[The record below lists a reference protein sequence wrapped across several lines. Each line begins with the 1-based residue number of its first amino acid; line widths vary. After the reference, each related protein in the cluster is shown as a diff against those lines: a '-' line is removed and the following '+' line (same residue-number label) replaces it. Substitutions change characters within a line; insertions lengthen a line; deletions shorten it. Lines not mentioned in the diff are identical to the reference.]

1 MMWRCMKR
9 REFLLTPAL
18 VAAQTSAQ
26 RTSPND
32 WTAARPR
39 LYFSSQTAADLRARI
54 DRDAAFKQRWTRLMD
69 GAKRLLD
76 APFVTEEVAARGG
89 GQEANYKQPGNQ
101 ISAMGLTLGLVY
113 HVTGEKQYAGKLR
126 DAMLYYAGYQRW
138 NAAGQEGRV
147 PQWHSELNGAR
158 FCYGFGAG
166 YDAIHEFLTA
176 AERKKIADAMVRL
189 GIMTT
194 LEDWILPEKRL
205 HALDSMGHNWWAVC
219 VSMAGV
225 SALAL
230 VGEDDRAPE
239 WLDRISRGLA
249 LWFGF
254 RGNVL
259 QNKSITFDRA
269 GAFYEGV
276 NYANYALGEYLK
288 YRLAY
293 ANVFP
298 SRRQPR
304 FQPLGQATDFF
315 LQTWYPAASSYF
327 TVNFGDSGLHNN
339 SSATV
344 RLLVETGFPHPHA
357 GWYLSKTG
365 SGRFPFVD
373 PLELLASKP
382 APAAPPDQL
391 PQSTIYRDIGWATL
405 RSSWKDDATMLA
417 VKSGFTWNH
426 AHADA
431 GSFVL
436 FHNGAPLITDSGTCE
451 YADPLY
457 SGYYVQSRAHNVIL
471 FNGEGQPAEDIR
483 RGVKIP
489 GRVDSLLDGMGV
501 KYVYSDAAGPMA
513 RYFTRNYRHWLWVG
527 GAILVFDDIRAHQEG
542 RLDWLLH
549 HDGAAAQVNGTKV
562 ILTNGNA
569 RAEVRFLFP
578 DELTIREELG
588 YADHQSNRKVPYLV
602 FSPKTPSRE
611 QKFLAAILPHPG
623 EPAVEPLT
631 GPDAMGI
638 RVKQAGESTDV
649 YLNLNA
655 DGRRMHDNSNNVI
668 DGWETD
674 AYLFAVTRPEKAGAA
689 DADTVTRY
697 FVSGASYLRKSG
709 RILLDSLPKVDAI
722 WQPGSNT
729 EVLIEGQD
737 EIEAALGTASRPASL
752 VVNGRNAEFQ
762 YAARTRMAAFRVSAR

>member
-1 MMWRCMKR
+1 
-9 REFLLTPAL
+9 
-18 VAAQTSAQ
+18 
-26 RTSPND
+26 
-32 WTAARPR
+32 
-39 LYFSSQTAADLRARI
+39 
-54 DRDAAFKQRWTRLMD
+54 MD
-69 GAKRLLD
+69 GARRLLD
-76 APFVTEEVAARGG
+76 ASFVTEEVAARGG
-89 GQEANYKQPGNQ
+89 GQHANYGQPGNQ
-101 ISAMGLTLGLVY
+101 ISAMGLTLGLAY
-113 HVTGEKQYAGKLR
+113 HVTGEKPYAGKLR
-126 DAMLYYAGYQRW
+126 DALLDYAGYQRW
-138 NAAGQEGRV
+138 NGPGQEGRA

-158 FCYGFGAG
+158 FCFGFGVG
-166 YDAIHEFLTA
+166 YDAIHQFLTA
-176 AERKKIADAMVRL
+176 AERKQIADAMVRL
-189 GIMTT
+189 GIMPA
-194 LEDWILPEKRL
+194 LEDWVLPEKRL

-225 SALAL
+225 CALSL
-230 VGEDDRAPE
+230 LGEDDRVPQ

-298 SRRQPR
+298 NRRQPR
-304 FQPLGQATDFF
+304 FQTLEQATDFF
-315 LQTWYPAASSYF
+315 LQTLYPTASSYF

-339 SSATV
+339 SSASV
-344 RLLVETGFPHPHA
+344 RLLVENGFAHPNA
-357 GWYLSKTG
+357 GWYLSKTS
-365 SGRFPFVD
+365 SGRVRFVD
-373 PLELLASKP
+373 GLELLARQT
-382 APAAPPDQL
+382 APAEPPDRL
-391 PQSTIYRDIGWATL
+391 PQSILYRDIGWAIL

-451 YADPLY
+451 YTDPLY
-457 SGYYVQSRAHNVIL
+457 GGYYVQSRAHNVIL

-489 GRVDSLLDGMGV
+489 GRVDGLLDGMGV

-513 RYFTRNYRHWLWVG
+513 RHFTRNYRHWLWVG

-549 HDGAAAQVNGTKV
+549 HDGAAAEVNGSKV
-562 ILTNGNA
+562 TLTNGNA
-569 RAEVRFLFP
+569 KAEIRFLFP
-578 DELTIREELG
+578 EELTVREEMG
-588 YADHQSNRKVPYLV
+588 HAERQPSRKVPYLV

-611 QKFLAAILPHPG
+611 EKFLAAILPYAG
-623 EPAVEPLT
+623 EGGAAVPTIEPLS
-631 GPDAMGI
+631 GPEAMGV
-638 RVKQAGESTDV
+638 RVKQAGEVTDV

-697 FVSGASYLRKSG
+697 FVSCGSYLRRSG
-709 RILLDSLPKVDAI
+709 RVLLDSLSKVDAI
-722 WQPGSNT
+722 WQPGSRT
-729 EVLIEGQD
+729 EVLMEGQD
-737 EIEAALGTASRPASL
+737 EIEAAIGTAGQPASV

-762 YAARTRMAAFRVSAR
+762 YAARTRMTAFRVSGR

>member
-1 MMWRCMKR
+1 MKR

-18 VAAQTSAQ
+18 AAAQASAQ
-26 RTSPND
+26 RSSPND

-39 LYFSSQTAADLRARI
+39 LYFSSQTAADLRARV
-54 DRDAAFKQRWTRLMD
+54 DRDPAFKQKWTRLMD
-69 GAKRLLD
+69 GARRLLD
-76 APFVTEEVAARGG
+76 ASFVTEEVAARGG
-89 GQEANYKQPGNQ
+89 GQHANYGQPGNQ
-101 ISAMGLTLGLVY
+101 ISAMGLTLGLAY
-113 HVTGEKQYAGKLR
+113 HVTGEKPYAGKLR
-126 DAMLYYAGYQRW
+126 DALLDYAGYQRW
-138 NAAGQEGRV
+138 NGPGQEGRA

-158 FCYGFGAG
+158 FCFGFGVG
-166 YDAIHEFLTA
+166 YDAIHQFLTA
-176 AERKKIADAMVRL
+176 AERKQIADAMVRL
-189 GIMTT
+189 GIMPA
-194 LEDWILPEKRL
+194 LEDWVLPEKRL

-225 SALAL
+225 CALSL
-230 VGEDDRAPE
+230 LGEDDRVPQ

-298 SRRQPR
+298 NRRQPR
-304 FQPLGQATDFF
+304 FQTLEQATDFF
-315 LQTWYPAASSYF
+315 LQTLYPTASSYF

-339 SSATV
+339 SSASV
-344 RLLVETGFPHPHA
+344 RLLVENGFAHPNA
-357 GWYLSKTG
+357 GWYLSKTS
-365 SGRFPFVD
+365 SGRVRFVD
-373 PLELLASKP
+373 GLELLARQT
-382 APAAPPDQL
+382 APAEPPDRL
-391 PQSTIYRDIGWATL
+391 PQSILYRDIGWAIL

-451 YADPLY
+451 YTDPLY
-457 SGYYVQSRAHNVIL
+457 GGYYVQSRAHNVIL

-489 GRVDSLLDGMGV
+489 GRVDGLLDGMGV

-513 RYFTRNYRHWLWVG
+513 RHFTRNYRHWLWVG

-549 HDGAAAQVNGTKV
+549 HDGAAAEVNGSKV
-562 ILTNGNA
+562 TLTNGNA
-569 RAEVRFLFP
+569 KAEIRFLFP
-578 DELTIREELG
+578 EELTVREEMG
-588 YADHQSNRKVPYLV
+588 HAERQPSRKVPYLV

-611 QKFLAAILPHPG
+611 EKFLAAILPYAG
-623 EPAVEPLT
+623 EGGAAVPTIEPLS
-631 GPDAMGI
+631 GPEAMGV
-638 RVKQAGESTDV
+638 RVKQAGEVTDV

-697 FVSGASYLRKSG
+697 FVSCGSYLRRSG
-709 RILLDSLPKVDAI
+709 RVLLDSLSKVDAI
-722 WQPGSNT
+722 WQPGSRT
-729 EVLIEGQD
+729 EVLMEGQD
-737 EIEAALGTASRPASL
+737 EIEAAIGTAGQPASV

-762 YAARTRMAAFRVSAR
+762 YAARTRMTAFRVSGR